1 MEPVSSSWTLYRV
14 SPPTPEG
21 CRLTLWLLPNGSGF
35 LWDVLDSAERL
46 IKRSLHP
53 YETPGGA
60 LRAGTVWLE
69 AHKGD
74 L

>member
-14 SPPTPEG
+14 SPPMFEG
-21 CRLTLWLLPNGSGF
+21 CRVNLWLLPNGCGF
-35 LWDVLDSAERL
+35 RWDVLDSAERL
-46 IKRSLHP
+46 IKRGP
-53 YETPGGA
+53 YPHETPGGA
-60 LRAGTVWLE
+60 LRAGIAWLE